1 MQGFKIASAWVEIN
15 ADTSGLRRD
24 AQDGVRRAL
33 AGIDARIRL
42 NADSTGLRA
51 QVRAAAKKAGAGESA
66 TIKIK
71 TDFNVAEARAKMMA
85 GIKGLNLNADVDIN
99 PDIDATLMRAKI
111 KTEVDALKGRF
122 SVPVTP
128 DINTSLFAAKLQA
141 AARLVSGTGADI
153 PIDLNPNINRLKLR
167 AEVGAAAA
175 AVRASITFNAD
186 LKEGMLDAQI
196 AAAKARLDAMGRN
209 LTFRAKV
216 DVDTTRARAELA
228 LLNKDLDSS
237 GTHIGRWTKIVMAIG
252 ALGPPAIAALL
263 PAIEAVGT
271 GSLGLIPAFSEL
283 ALVFGTVAVG
293 GNGVVN
299 AITASTKG
307 AKQFAEAM
315 DKLTPSAQDFV
326 EAIITE
332 KGAFHDL
339 QQSVQNTLFDG
350 LDDSFRAMAHNTIP
364 DLTIGLGGMAMQLND
379 MAKLSM
385 TSITNLSRMG
395 LLKTMFGGLQI
406 AMDPL
411 VPMPGQILA
420 NLTRLTIAATPLF
433 IRMTQ
438 SMGRGMDDLTAK
450 ITRLF
455 DSGQLQAKISGA
467 GDTIVNF
474 FKNIGNNPEWQTFV
488 SRMQNTGPQMARAL
502 TDIAEALLKVVN
514 DAGPLAGVLIQG
526 AAAFSR
532 LVSSLP
538 SGFVTT
544 LMSLYLGMKLI
555 GVAGKILGVVAGF
568 VGKLFTALKLLASQQ
583 AMVAAIGPALT
594 KIGASAGVIS
604 KTAVAVRALGIAVG
618 VLLVGKALIDHF
630 SSSAVAAAPN
640 VDKLKTSLGELAKS
654 GNFGGELKKTFGD
667 IGGITE
673 GINTLNK
680 GIKANIGGWEHLMGG
695 TAISDWTRKVIDNAE
710 HGGKSVESWGK
721 KVGGLDKS
729 LASLVSDGYANVAAA
744 AVQKLGISGKDS
756 EKWLK
761 DYNQALLDQQTA
773 NKLAAISMGTFG
785 DRAVATQG
793 HLKALDDSVKG
804 LTDSLFAMNNVNRDA
819 SEATRQYEQ
828 AADDAVSAAKQYA
841 GVLDMQNGRLVQNT
855 QAQRDAAEKADQL
868 AAASEANGLA
878 IYKQTGDWN
887 QAQAAWKEGR
897 STLEKVLTTMGLSKT
912 QAQQYAAEILKIP
925 TQKEINLQL
934 KSDAQ
939 QQLASIAAAFRAAPD
954 KKSINVDVLDAPA
967 IAILKSLGLQVTQL
981 PDGTFQVT
989 AKTAGAKDSLDK
1001 IDKYKVSDKD
1011 VSVTA
1016 DTRNA
1021 ITGLQA
1027 VQTEVKKTPGA
1038 KSVTVKTLNATAIAA
1053 LEAVG
1058 LKTRQLPDGKTQ
1070 VYTANGQALGSI
1082 SAVRNA
1088 LNSLNG
1094 KTARTWTYHTV
1105 TTTYVS
1111 DVVKHTGQSAHD
1123 AVGARGGI
1131 ATPFGIKRYATGGG
1145 VSGLLQGPGTKT
1157 SDSILAR
1164 LSKGE
1169 FVMRAAAVDK
1179 YGPEFMQL
1187 INSGWYPKL
1196 PRFSVGGYTK
1206 TRSVGKGTAKHTEY
1220 FYQGQ
1225 WLTKDQYDKAHGA
1238 ATQLEGLTTFSS
1250 FGKMAQAQGSFK
1262 NNEIENALG
1271 NSGSIS
1277 NLVDSLNQYKNLI
1290 ATSTSGKTETNL
1302 LNQLNSSGKALLANE
1317 KKYEAVNKALDTAK
1331 TNLDNLK
1338 SSFDDLK
1345 TSVASSIVSFGN
1357 ITKAGKY
1364 GTSVSTLISQL
1375 QSDTGQAQQFNS
1387 MLSQLKAKGLNSQ
1400 ALSDIAEAG
1409 ISGGGMATAQTLLG
1423 ASAAD
1428 IKKIND
1434 LQTQLTAAANSAGTT
1449 VADSMYGAGIKA
1461 AQGLVD
1467 GLTSQQ
1473 AAIEATM
1480 MSIAKSM
1487 EAAIKKALGIKSPS
1501 RVMMGLGSHV
1511 AEGFAL
1517 GIEQND
1523 RPKTASMAMANKAPT
1538 AVTST
1543 TTSMGGGVVINGGI
1557 TVQVSGTFDL
1567 TNAQQRKDIA
1577 NSLAGEIVKAT
1588 RQYDRARS

>member
-1 MQGFKIASAWVEIN
+1 
-15 ADTSGLRRD
+15 
-24 AQDGVRRAL
+24 
-33 AGIDARIRL
+33 
-42 NADSTGLRA
+42 
-51 QVRAAAKKAGAGESA
+51 
-66 TIKIK
+66 
-71 TDFNVAEARAKMMA
+71 MA

-111 KTEVDALKGRF
+111 KAEVDALKGRF

-128 DINTSLFAAKLQA
+128 DIDTTLFAAKLQA
-141 AARLVSGTGADI
+141 AARTVSASDVDI
-153 PIDLNPNINRLKLR
+153 PIDLNPRINQLKLR
-167 AEVGAAAA
+167 AEAGRAAA

-216 DVDTTRARAELA
+216 DVDTAKARAELA

-237 GTHIGRWTKIVMAIG
+237 GTHLGRWTKIVVAIG

-263 PAIEAVGT
+263 PAIKAVGT

-293 GNGVVN
+293 GNGVIN

-307 AKQFAEAM
+307 AKQFAQAM
-315 DKLTPSAQDFV
+315 KALTPTAQSFV
-326 EAIITE
+326 KAVITS
-332 KGAFHDL
+332 KGAFHEL

-364 DLTIGLGGMAMQLND
+364 DLTVGLGGMAMQLND
-379 MAKLSM
+379 MTKLSM

-420 NLTRLTIAATPLF
+420 NLTKLTIAATPLF

-455 DSGQLQAKISGA
+455 NSGQLQAKISGA
-467 GDTIVNF
+467 GDDIVNL
-474 FKNIGNNPEWQTFV
+474 FKNIANNPEWQQFV
-488 SRMQNTGPQMARAL
+488 SRMQSTGPAMAKAL
-502 TDIAEALLKVVN
+502 TDIAEALLKVMN

-526 AAAFSR
+526 AAGFAR
-532 LVSSLP
+532 MVSALP
-538 SGFVTT
+538 DGFVTT
-544 LMSLYLGMKLI
+544 LMSLALGMKLI
-555 GVAGKILGVVAGF
+555 GVAGKVLGVVAGL
-568 VGKLFTALKLLASQQ
+568 VGKLFMALKLLVSQQ

-618 VLLVGKALIDHF
+618 VLLAGKALIDHF
-630 SSSAVAAAPN
+630 SSSAVSAAPN
-640 VDKLKTSLGELAKS
+640 VDKLKTSLGQLAQS

-673 GINTLNK
+673 GFNTLNK
-680 GIKANIGGWEHLMGG
+680 GIKENIGGWEHLMGG
-695 TAISDWTRKVIDNAE
+695 TAVSDWTRKVIDNAE
-710 HGGKSVESWGK
+710 HGGKSIESWGK
-721 KVGGLDKS
+721 KVDGLDKS
-729 LASLVSDGYANVAAA
+729 LASMVSDGYANVAAE

-761 DYNQALLDQQTA
+761 DYNKALLDQETA

-828 AADDAVSAAKQYA
+828 AADDAVAAAKQYA
-841 GVLDMQNGRLVQNT
+841 GVLDMQNGRLVQNS
-855 QAQRDAAEKADQL
+855 QAQRDASEKADQL

-925 TQKEINLQL
+925 SQKDINLQL

-939 QQLASIAAAFRAAPD
+939 QQLSSIAAAFRAAPD
-954 KKSINVDVLDAPA
+954 KKSINVDVLDKPA
-967 IAILKSLGLQVTQL
+967 IAILQKLGLQVTQL

-989 AKTAGAKDSLDK
+989 AKTDGAKSQLK
-1001 IDKYKVSDKD
+1001 AIDGYKVGDKD
-1011 VSVTA
+1011 IKVSAQNATA
-1016 DTRNA
+1016 IGQLNA
-1021 ITGLQA
+1021 VIA
-1027 VQTEVKKTPGA
+1027 KIKATPGA
-1038 KSVTVKTLNATAIAA
+1038 KSITVSTLNAAAIAA
-1053 LEAVG
+1053 LQAVG
-1058 LKTRQLPDGKTQ
+1058 YKVKTLP
-1070 VYTANGQALGSI
+1070 
-1082 SAVRNA
+1082 
-1088 LNSLNG
+1088 NG
-1094 KTARTWTYHTV
+1094 KVTVTAITGAASHNIAGIQAQRDRLSDKTITIRTTHINETIYHT
-1105 TTTYVS
+1105 S
-1111 DVVKHTGQSAHD
+1111 GSLHDVVGAH
-1123 AVGARGGI
+1123 GGL
-1131 ATPFGIKRYATGGG
+1131 ASRSGISRFAKGGG
-1145 VSGLLQGPGTKT
+1145 VSGLLSGPGTKT
-1157 SDSILAR
+1157 SDSLFAR
-1164 LSKGE
+1164 LSTGE

-1179 YGPEFMQL
+1179 YGPDFMRL
-1187 INSGWYPKL
+1187 INSGMFPKL

-1206 TRSVGKGTAKHTEY
+1206 TRSAGKGSAKHTEY
-1220 FYQGQ
+1220 LYQGQ
-1225 WLTKDQYDKAHGA
+1225 WLTKDQYDTAHGA

-1271 NSGSIS
+1271 NSGSVS

-1302 LNQLNSSGKALLANE
+1302 LNKLNTSGKALLANE
-1317 KKYEAVNKALDTAK
+1317 QKYEAVNKALDTAK

-1338 SSFDDLK
+1338 SSFDQLK
-1345 TSVASSIVSFGN
+1345 TSVSSSIVSFGN

-1364 GTSVSTLISQL
+1364 GTSVNTLISQL

-1400 ALSDIAEAG
+1400 AISDIAEAG
-1409 ISGGGMATAQTLLG
+1409 IAGGGMATAQTLLG

-1434 LQTQLTAAANSAGTT
+1434 LQAQLTAAADSAGTT

-1480 MSIAKSM
+1480 MAIAKSM

-1501 RVMMGLGSHV
+1501 KVMMGLGAHV
-1511 AEGFAL
+1511 SEGFAL
-1517 GIEQND
+1517 GIEKNT
-1523 RPKTASMAMANKAPT
+1523 RPMTASMSMANLAPT
-1538 AVTST
+1538 AVASST
-1543 TTSMGGGVVINGGI
+1543 TSGGSSGMVINGGI

-1577 NSLAGEIVKAT
+1577 NSLAGEIVQAT
-1588 RQYDRARS
+1588 RRYDRARS